1 MNLSS
6 LIESAGQVPKRLRLA
21 VPLALIVAAVPAL
34 IVFASHQFADV
45 PDAHPF
51 HDNVSNLANSGITRG
66 CGGGNFCPQ
75 SEVSRGQ
82 MAAFLTRGLGRG
94 TGSSGSVNF
103 LEAATTYAAS
113 VTMKTGGTTGG
124 TGFVLVTAS
133 ATAYTD
139 AAGDCPCEV
148 GVYVDGPAESSPA
161 VYFDVSDTATPTT
174 YRNGSGS
181 VGWVFPAPSGV
192 NQTFNVAVDV
202 AATNAMP
209 TGGVVEGSI
218 TAVYVPFGSTGTSTL
233 STSDMAA
240 KRAESSERKEA
251 DRPVIWG
258 GIPLTL
264 AR

>member
-1 MNLSS
+1 MNLTGPIDFVRP
-6 LIESAGQVPKRLRLA
+6 LPRRLRLA
-21 VPLALIVAAVPAL
+21 VPLAFIVAAAPAL

-45 PDAHPF
+45 SDAHPF
-51 HDNVSNLANSGITRG
+51 HGNISNLANSGITSG

-75 SEVSRGQ
+75 SQVSRGQ

-94 TGSSGSVNF
+94 TGSSGSVSF

-113 VTMKTGGTTGG
+113 VTIKTGGAPGG

-148 GVYVDGPAESSPA
+148 GAYVDGPAESSPA

-181 VGWVFPAPSGV
+181 VTWVFPAPSGV
-192 NQTFNVAVDV
+192 NQTFNLAVDV

-218 TAVYVPFGSTGTSTL
+218 TAIYVPFGGTGTSTL
-233 STSDMAA
+233 STSDTA
-240 KRAESSERKEA
+240 AESGRTAPSRKKQIA
-251 DRPVIWG
+251 P
-258 GIPLTL
+258 
-264 AR
+264 